1 MSHSKTVI
9 VDYGLGNLFSI
20 RNAIA
25 HLGGEVEFSADPEVV
40 RNADRVVLP
49 GVGAFGEGMTQLTKR
64 DLVPAISD
72 FVSTGRPLIGIC
84 LGMQLLMSESEE
96 LGLHQGLGLVQG
108 RVVQFTLPANN
119 GDRYKVPHI
128 GWNRMERV
136 LDGNCGSIL
145 NDVPDDF
152 FMYFVHS
159 YYVTLDDTSDCL
171 TVTDYG
177 QDRFCS
183 SLQHDNVIGFQGHPE
198 RSGEMGL
205 SILTSF
211 LAL

>member
-20 RNAIA
+20 RNAID
-25 HLGGEVEFSADPEVV
+25 HLGGDAEFSADPEVV
-40 RNADRVVLP
+40 RTADRVVLP
-49 GVGAFGEGMTQLTKR
+49 GVGAFGEGMQQLKKR
-64 DLVPAISD
+64 DLVPAIND

-96 LGLHQGLGLVQG
+96 LGLHEGLGLVGG
-108 RVVQFTLPANN
+108 RVVQFELPSEQ
-119 GDRYKVPHI
+119 GDRYKIPHI
-128 GWNRMERV
+128 GWNRVERV
-136 LDGNCGSIL
+136 SDADIL
-145 NDVPDDF
+145 HSVPDDF

-159 YYVTLDDTSDCL
+159 YYVSLDDSADCL

-177 QDRFCS
+177 QNRFCS

-211 LAL
+211 LTL